1 MVCTKFQQVRRFG
14 PNPVVRSR
22 GKLTLSRIFH
32 VRIQKTKRA
41 SVLVSFYWIGLF
53 VMPIRGCSMTKDDT
67 AKWRKVS
74 AALKTV
80 GQSILSVQSVGPTLQ
95 IENAVPQRIEL
106 TLTAQEQ
113 F

>member
-1 MVCTKFQQVRRFG
+1 
-14 PNPVVRSR
+14 
-22 GKLTLSRIFH
+22 
-32 VRIQKTKRA
+32 
-41 SVLVSFYWIGLF
+41 
-53 VMPIRGCSMTKDDT
+53 MTKDDI

-95 IENAVPQRIEL
+95 IEDAVPQRIEL